1 MGSASLAPG
10 REIKYTSLLSLRSNV
25 LERSCHLFAE
35 PAKQCALELAEG
47 GSSWP
52 CGCALELA
60 EGVLSGG
67 CVRRGC
73 AGNPPGK
80 I

>member
-1 MGSASLAPG
+1 VWGVAVQ
-10 REIKYTSLLSLRSNV
+10 EIRLGKIRVFTR
-25 LERSCHLFAE
+25 
-35 PAKQCALELAEG
+35 KI
-47 GSSWP
+47 
-52 CGCALELA
+52 ALELA